1 MSQFPKDTAYQPQ
14 LPADAASPPAF
25 AGAQSDIARAPPPP
39 PPRSFPT
46 GPACL
51 SPCPRPPR
59 ASPPQDPALCGTGP
73 VFPPH
78 PPGGGSGQG
87 RGHLGA
93 VPGQGTLT
101 AGRRRAA
108 RRGRR
113 RRRSRGGSYRRR
125 QWSAVN
131 REVRKSRLLPC
142 RSAKVRAENAAGVY
156 LTAGRAR
163 EALTQPGGPGRGS
176 AEARAPC
183 GGQEI

>member
-39 PPRSFPT
+39 PQGRSQ
-46 GPACL
+46 PARRV
-51 SPCPRPPR
+51 CPRVPVPPGPR
-59 ASPPQDPALCGTGP
+59 HRKTPRYAVRVPCSPPP
-73 VFPPH
+73 

>member
-25 AGAQSDIARAPPPP
+25 AGAQSDIARAPPPKVVPNRPGVFVPVSPSPQGLATARPRVMRYGSRVP
-39 PPRSFPT
+39 PP
-46 GPACL
+46 
-51 SPCPRPPR
+51 
-59 ASPPQDPALCGTGP
+59 
-73 VFPPH
+73 